1 MDSDPEDD
9 VMEGAEERAS
19 SPGQVLS
26 DGKGAHKRKRLEDDD
41 DEEEEGEEDGEEDEE
56 AGGENAKRKV
66 GVLSRGEARR

>member
-9 VMEGAEERAS
+9 VMDGVEERAS

-26 DGKGAHKRKRLEDDD
+26 DDKAARKRKRLQDDD
-41 DEEEEGEEDGEEDEE
+41 EEGEEDEEGEDEDEE

-66 GVLSRGEARR
+66 GILSQGDAWR